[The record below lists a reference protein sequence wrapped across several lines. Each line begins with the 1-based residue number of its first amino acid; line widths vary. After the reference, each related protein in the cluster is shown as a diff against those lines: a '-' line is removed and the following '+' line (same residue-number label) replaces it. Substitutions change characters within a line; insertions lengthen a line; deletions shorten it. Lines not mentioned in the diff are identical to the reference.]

1 MSLSLGTRHR
11 SGEEA
16 GAAGQDRADKR
27 PICAPEEIPAA
38 AGSDPDRLT
47 ILVADDEPAILA
59 HVERVLTTH
68 GYRVLQA
75 ADGGEALEVAARH
88 SGPIHLLL
96 TDVAMPRLD
105 GHELHRTL
113 HRQRPE
119 TRTLFMSGH
128 LDRRLHAG
136 AAFLPKPFVVS
147 ALVCKV
153 NELLKSASMKHGQR
167 SSPNRH
173 RNAAG

>member
-1 MSLSLGTRHR
+1 VSLPLGTRHG
-11 SGEEA
+11 SGEKA
-16 GAAGQDRADKR
+16 GAADEGPTSALEQ
-27 PICAPEEIPAA
+27 IPAA
-38 AGSDPDRLT
+38 AGSDLDRLT
-47 ILVADDEPAILA
+47 ILVADDEPAVLA

-75 ADGGEALEVAARH
+75 ADGVEALEVAARH

-128 LDRRLHAG
+128 CDGRLHAG
-136 AAFLPKPFVVS
+136 AAFLAKPFVVS

-153 NELLKSASMKHGQR
+153 NELLKAARRKHRQR
-167 SSPNRH
+167 SSPDQRLG
-173 RNAAG
+173 AAG

>member
-1 MSLSLGTRHR
+1 MSLFLGTRHC

-16 GAAGQDRADKR
+16 GAADDGPTGALEQT
-27 PICAPEEIPAA
+27 PAA
-38 AGSDPDRLT
+38 AGSDPERLT
-47 ILVADDEPAILA
+47 ILVADDEPAVLA

-75 ADGGEALEVAARH
+75 ADGVEALEVAARH

-153 NELLKSASMKHGQR
+153 NELLQAAYNKHKQR
-167 SSPNRH
+167 SSPKWH
-173 RNAAG
+173 LNAAR